1 VFLRRLTLK
10 NWRNFRKAEI
20 DLIEA
25 NYVLGPNASGKSN
38 LLDALRFL
46 RDVSKAKGG
55 GLQQA
60 LELRGGVSKVRCL
73 HHRQDSEV
81 AIEVG
86 FSESASDTDIRWSYR
101 LAFTVETRG
110 KRRPLVRSEQV
121 IRNGEVILSRPDRS
135 DAEDAL
141 LLTETHLEQSLANR
155 KFRPIVSFLAAI
167 RYLHLV
173 PQLIKYSE
181 QIGGAMIETDPFG
194 QSFLD
199 SIAEVPEKSRASRLK
214 RIGQVLAIAVPQLQ
228 ELRFERD
235 THTGRPHLE
244 VRYDHWRPNAGRQRE
259 DEFSDGTLRLI
270 GLLWLLQEGDG
281 MLLLEEPELSL
292 DEGVVQ
298 QLPYLFSRIL
308 KQRKKR
314 TRQLLMST
322 HSEALLSNEGIDP
335 AGVSVIQLTQEGS
348 RLRPVDDAES
358 GMLDAG
364 FSVADAV
371 LPAVHP
377 ERLDQLPLDF

>member
-1 VFLRRLTLK
+1 VFLRQLKLK
-10 NWRNFRKAEI
+10 NWRNFRKV
-20 DLIEA
+20 DVGLIET

-46 RDVSKAKGG
+46 RDISKAKGG

-60 LELRGGVSKVRCL
+60 LELRGGVSKLRCL
-73 HHRQDSEV
+73 HHRADSEV
-81 AIEVG
+81 ALEVG
-86 FSESASDTDIRWSYR
+86 FSDSASEKTIQWKYR

-121 IRNGEVILSRPDRS
+121 EKDGRVILSRPDKDDRA
-135 DAEDAL
+135 DTL

-155 KFRPIVSFLAAI
+155 KFRPIVDFLSAI

-173 PQLIKYSE
+173 PQLLKYSE
-181 QIGGAMIETDPFG
+181 QIGGALIETDPFG

-199 SIAEVPEKSRASRLK
+199 SIAEVPDNTRAVRLK
-214 RIGQVLAIAVPQLQ
+214 RIEQVLAIAVPQLK
-228 ELRFERD
+228 ELRFDRD
-235 THTGRPHLE
+235 GRTGRPHLE
-244 VRYDHWRPNAGRQRE
+244 ARYDHWRPNAGRQRE

-298 QLPYLFSRIL
+298 QLPLLFSRIL
-308 KQRKKR
+308 KQRKR
-314 TRQLLMST
+314 RVRQLLIST
-322 HSEALLSNEGIDP
+322 HSEALLSNPGIDA
-335 AGVSVIQLTQEGS
+335 AGVSVIQMASEGS
-348 RLRPVDDAES
+348 LLRSVDEAES
-358 GMLDAG
+358 GMLEAG
-364 FSVADAV
+364 FTVADAV

-377 ERLDQLPLDF
+377 KHLDQFSLDL